1 MTHTPEPQ
9 ARRAA
14 PDGSASNDGTPG
26 LRAYSRPELVEY
38 GPLAKL
44 TQGTASG
51 TGEVTPT
58 GVKRKRCL

>member
-9 ARRAA
+9 AGPAAGVGPAPHDSSRR
-14 PDGSASNDGTPG
+14 
-26 LRAYSRPELVEY
+26 LRAYSRPELIEY

-58 GVKRKRCL
+58 GVKRMGCL